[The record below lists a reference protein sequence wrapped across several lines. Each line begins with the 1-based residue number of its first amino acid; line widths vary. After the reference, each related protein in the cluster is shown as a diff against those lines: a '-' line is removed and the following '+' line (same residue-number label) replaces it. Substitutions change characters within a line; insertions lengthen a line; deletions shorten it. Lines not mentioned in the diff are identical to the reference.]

1 MTHRISSIAAAA
13 LAVVLAAGL
22 ASAASA
28 DNASQKDK
36 VMTNKARGEFD
47 VKVNPVAQEPY
58 PDGISLGRF
67 SLNKQY
73 RGDIEAAGVGEML
86 TAGTPVEGSAGYVAF
101 ERVEGTLHGKRGTF
115 VLQHLGR
122 MGHGAQHMTIAVL
135 PDSGT
140 GELVGLEGT
149 LVITIAEGKHFYE
162 LEYRLPG
169 K

>member
-1 MTHRISSIAAAA
+1 MTHRIRSIVAA

-22 ASAASA
+22 VSAA
-28 DNASQKDK
+28 DESQKDK
-36 VMTNKARGEFD
+36 TMTKRARGEFD

-67 SLNKQY
+67 SLDKQY
-73 RGDIEAAGVGEML
+73 RGELEAAGKGEML

-101 ERVEGTLHGKRGTF
+101 ERVDGTLHGKRGTF

-122 MGHGAQHMTIAVL
+122 MGHGAQHMAIAVL
-135 PDSGT
+135 PDSAT
-140 GELVGLEGT
+140 GELQGLEGK
-149 LVITIAEGKHFYE
+149 LEITIADGKHFYE
-162 LEYRLPG
+162 LEYTLPE